1 VTAPPGTVPSSAVP
15 SSAVPSSAGPSST
28 APPLL
33 SVHDLSVSM
42 GQGGAAVQVV
52 AGLSLTVAPGEAVG
66 LVGESGSGKTTTL
79 RAILRLLP
87 PAGRVVSGAVLFGGE
102 DLLNAPPGR
111 LRAIRGGQIG
121 VVWQDPLACLDPV
134 MRVGEQIA
142 EVVRAHQP
150 RARAAAQARALDL
163 LRQVD
168 LPQVGR
174 TYRRYP
180 HELSGGQRQR
190 VVIAAAIA
198 ARPRLLLADEPT
210 TALDVTVQDQVL
222 SLLARLRA
230 ELGLAL
236 LLVTHDLA
244 VVAQACERVAVM
256 YAGRIV
262 ETGPVAEVFT
272 GPRHHYTAGLL
283 RAAPSVDRPGVRPEG
298 IGGSPAAHAV
308 ARGCAFAPRCPR
320 ADDTCV
326 RVTPPLAGAAGHL
339 AACHHPLP
347 FGGLAAG
354 AAAVPTGIEAPS

>member
-1 VTAPPGTVPSSAVP
+1 MTESLLTKPAA
-15 SSAVPSSAGPSST
+15 

-33 SVHDLSVSM
+33 SVRELGVSM
-42 GQGGAAVQVV
+42 GHGGGAIPVV
-52 AGLSLTVAPGEAVG
+52 ADLSLDVLPGEALG

-87 PAGRVVSGAVLFGGE
+87 AAGRVTSGQVLFSGA
-102 DLLNAPPGR
+102 DLLRAPPGR
-111 LRAIRGGQIG
+111 LRSIRGGQIG
-121 VVWQDPLACLDPV
+121 VVWQDPLTSLDPV
-134 MRVGEQIA
+134 MRAGEQIA
-142 EVVRAHQP
+142 EAVRAHLP
-150 RARAAAQARALDL
+150 GNRAAARARALDL
-163 LRQVD
+163 MRQVE
-168 LPQVGR
+168 LPQVDR
-174 TYRRYP
+174 SYRRYP

-244 VVAQACERVAVM
+244 VVAGTCERVAVM

-262 ETGPVAEVFT
+262 ETGPVGAVFAS
-272 GPRHHYTAGLL
+272 PRHHYTAGLL
-283 RAAPSVDRPGVRPEG
+283 RAAPSLDRIGVRPQG

-308 ARGCAFAPRCPR
+308 AEGCAFAPRCPR
-320 ADDTCV
+320 ADGTCV
-326 RVTPPLAGAAGHL
+326 QVTPRLVPPAGGAGQL

-347 FGGLAAG
+347 AAAAAG
-354 AAAVPTGIEAPS
+354 AVPARFRTPS